1 MSTGIFNDTINS
13 VDYST
18 KGLTFYSTTDG
29 TKTIKTIFDE
39 DFTTVGTW
47 ILDSI
52 GGEESF
58 SVKIPNDAGTGYV
71 ENGYY
76 KADTSDT
83 GFSWTYN
90 YDSSNAFTGGTESE
104 NGITTT
110 LNASWGRHHKREV
123 HLD

>member
-1 MSTGIFNDTINS
+1 MSTGIFNDIINS

-47 ILDSI
+47 ILDSS

-58 SVKIPNDAGTGYV
+58 SVKIPNDAGTG
-71 ENGYY
+71 
-76 KADTSDT
+76 
-83 GFSWTYN
+83 
-90 YDSSNAFTGGTESE
+90 
-104 NGITTT
+104 
-110 LNASWGRHHKREV
+110 
-123 HLD
+123 